1 MKLNPKDILRPTL
14 VLFVICLVV
23 TGGLAFTNKAT
34 KDQVALINKQT
45 ESDTQKRVLS
55 TADSFGAKQSFGD
68 GSENNYVVAKQ
79 GSEVVGYVFT
89 TSSKSYG
96 GAIKVMT
103 GIDKTGKVTGVELLS
118 TNDTPGLGLNAQKSE
133 FRDQYKKAIPSSGE
147 FTVTKSGETGDDK
160 INALTGATITS
171 KAVTSAVN
179 DAIKEFNT
187 VKGGA

>member
-1 MKLNPKDILRPTL
+1 MKLNPKDILKPTL
-14 VLFVICLVV
+14 VLFIICLVV

-34 KDQVALINKQT
+34 KDQVASINKQT
-45 ESDTQKRVLS
+45 EADTQKRVLS

-79 GSEVVGYVFT
+79 GNEVVGYVFT

-118 TNDTPGLGLNAQKSE
+118 TNDTPGLGLNAQKPE
-133 FRDQYKKAIPSSGE
+133 FRDQYKKAIPSSGQ

-179 DAIKEFNT
+179 DAIKEFNA